1 MKRLFAIAII
11 LCSLSLPA
19 FAAKN
24 TQKVTFWQT
33 TKVGSTQV
41 PAGTYKVTWTG
52 ADSNLQVTINQGKKT
67 VATAPAKLLP
77 AKNLNVS
84 VSTNTVNGVAVLQ
97 SIQLDNF
104 NLIFTEA
111 GSTGQ

>member
-1 MKRLFAIAII
+1 MKRFLGIAII

-24 TQKVTFWQT
+24 TQKVTFWQAT
-33 TKVGSTQV
+33 QVGSAQV
-41 PAGTYKVTWTG
+41 PAGTYKVSWTG
-52 ADSNLQVTINQGKKT
+52 TDSNLQVTINQGKKT
-67 VATAPAKLLP
+67 VATAPAKLVP

-84 VSTNTVNGVAVLQ
+84 VSTNSENGVEVLQ

-104 NLIFTEA
+104 NLVFTNA